1 MRDPF
6 LREIVQ
12 NALMGVAEEAGIFG
26 ARSAYSPF
34 VNQSSE
40 IAIALFDRDAR
51 LIAHSGSGTM
61 HVAALHSM
69 LPEVLKDHPPATL
82 EDGDAIICN
91 DHFRGGIHPT
101 DVGVFRPIFWKG
113 QPVFYYAGMM
123 IVSDL
128 GGVSTGGLPANAT
141 ECFHEGI
148 MIAPLKLYIR
158 GQPNESIHKMI
169 QANSRTPQR
178 VMGDIR
184 ALVAGGGM
192 AETRLAELVE
202 KYGYDEVSAM
212 IDEVLDYS
220 ERLTRQAI
228 ERMPDGVYRGSYV
241 IEEDGIEPNKTYTVV
256 ATITIDGSR
265 CKMDFTGTDPQAR
278 GAINSSCSQ
287 SISGAVFT
295 LRCFLDIDVPM
306 NEGFYRPIELV
317 LPPGTLVN
325 PKYPAACNVRLAT
338 VQAMVESINQA
349 LAPAFPQKAMAAS
362 GAPHVYT
369 VSGRYPD
376 TNQMWSMLD
385 LQFAPM
391 GGRADRDG
399 VDALSHPVL
408 GFPGYWGSIESY
420 EWQYP
425 VLYRRFRF
433 EPDFAGP
440 GKWRG
445 GCGLAKELKFLT
457 NAELTVR
464 AVDRCKL
471 PPQGVNGGKPG
482 KGGGWILN
490 QGRSDEEELPLKKT
504 NVHVHEGDTLV
515 MLVSGGGGFGDPFT
529 RDPESVAADVR
540 SGIVTTPA
548 AADDYGVIID
558 SAGAVDAAATARL
571 REAHSARH

>member
-113 QPVFYYAGMM
+113 QPHFYYAGMM

-148 MIAPLKLYIR
+148 MIPPLKLYIR
-158 GQPNESIHKMI
+158 GQPNESIHRMI

-184 ALVAGGGM
+184 ALVAGGGI

-433 EPDFAGP
+433 EPNSAGP

-445 GCGLAKELKFLT
+445 GCGLVKELKFLT

-471 PPQGVNGGKPG
+471 PPQGAAGGKPG

-490 QGRSDEEELPLKKT
+490 PGRSDEEELPLKKT
-504 NVHVHEGDTLV
+504 NIHVHEGDTLV
-515 MLVSGGGGFGDPFT
+515 MLVSGGGGFGDPLT
-529 RDPESVAADVR
+529 RDPESVATDVR

-548 AADDYGVIID
+548 AARDYGVIID
-558 SAGAVDAAATARL
+558 RAGAVDAAGTQRL
-571 REAHSARH
+571 RGRNK

>member
-1 MRDPF
+1 MMQDPF

-12 NALMGVAEEAGIFG
+12 NALMGIAEEAGIFG

-40 IAIALFDRDAR
+40 IAVALFDRDAR

-69 LPEVLKDHPPATL
+69 LPEVLKDNPPETL
-82 EDGDAIICN
+82 KDGDAIICN

-101 DVGVFRPIFWKG
+101 DVGVFRPIFSKG
-113 QPVFYYAGMM
+113 APLFYYGAMM

-128 GGVSTGGLPANAT
+128 GGVSTGGLPAKAT
-141 ECFHEGI
+141 ECFHEGL
-148 MIAPLKLYIR
+148 MIPPVKLYEA
-158 GQPNESIHKMI
+158 GEPNPAVHRMI

-178 VMGDIR
+178 VLGDIR

-192 AETRLAELVE
+192 AETRLLELVE
-202 KYGYDEVSAM
+202 KYGYEEVSV
-212 IDEVLDYS
+212 IIEELLNYS

-241 IEEDGIEPNKTYTVV
+241 VEEDGIEPDKTYTVV
-256 ATITIDGSR
+256 ATVTIDGSR
-265 CKMDFTGTDPQAR
+265 CKLDFTGTDPQAR

-295 LRCFLDIDVPM
+295 LRCFLDVDVPM

-317 LPPGTLVN
+317 LPLGTLVN
-325 PKYPAACNVRLAT
+325 PKYPAACNIRLAT
-338 VQAMVESINQA
+338 VQAMVESIDQA

-362 GAPHVYT
+362 GSPHVYT

-433 EPDFAGP
+433 IPDSAGA
-440 GKWRG
+440 GRWRG
-445 GCGLAKELKFLT
+445 GCGLIKELKFLT
-457 NAELTVR
+457 DAELTVR

-471 PPQGVNGGKPG
+471 PPQGVEGGKAG

-490 QGRSDEEELPLKKT
+490 PGRADVEELPLKKT

-515 MLVSGGGGFGDPFT
+515 MLVSGGGGFGDPSG
-529 RDPESVAADVR
+529 RDPELVAADVR
-540 SGIVTTPA
+540 AGIVTPEA
-548 AADDYGVIID
+548 AARDYGAIVD
-558 SAGAVDAAATARL
+558 TSGAVDAAATTRL
-571 REAHSARH
+571 RGRNK

>member
-1 MRDPF
+1 
-6 LREIVQ
+6 
-12 NALMGVAEEAGIFG
+12 
-26 ARSAYSPF
+26 
-34 VNQSSE
+34 
-40 IAIALFDRDAR
+40 
-51 LIAHSGSGTM
+51 
-61 HVAALHSM
+61 
-69 LPEVLKDHPPATL
+69 
-82 EDGDAIICN
+82 
-91 DHFRGGIHPT
+91 
-101 DVGVFRPIFWKG
+101 
-113 QPVFYYAGMM
+113 
-123 IVSDL
+123 
-128 GGVSTGGLPANAT
+128 
-141 ECFHEGI
+141 
-148 MIAPLKLYIR
+148 
-158 GQPNESIHKMI
+158 
-169 QANSRTPQR
+169 
-178 VMGDIR
+178 
-184 ALVAGGGM
+184 M
-192 AETRLAELVE
+192 AETRLGELVE

-241 IEEDGIEPNKTYTVV
+241 IEEDGIEPDKTYTVA

-265 CKMDFTGTDPQAR
+265 CRMDFTGTDPQAR

-349 LAPAFPQKAMAAS
+349 LAPAFPQKEMAAS

-433 EPDFAGP
+433 EPDSGGP

-445 GCGLAKELKFLT
+445 GCGLVKELKFLT
-457 NAELTVR
+457 DAELTVR

-471 PPQGVNGGKPG
+471 PPQGVAGGKPG

-490 QGRSDEEELPLKKT
+490 PGRSDEEELPLKKT

-515 MLVSGGGGFGDPFT
+515 MLVSGGGGFGDPAT
-529 RDPESVAADVR
+529 RDPDSVAADVR
-540 SGIVTTPA
+540 SGIVTPEATA
-548 AADDYGVIID
+548 RDYGAVID
-558 SAGAVDAAATARL
+558 STGAVDTPPPRRACAR
-571 REAHSARH
+571 RIRQGISEPQTRSPRPEKRKGSHPIMI